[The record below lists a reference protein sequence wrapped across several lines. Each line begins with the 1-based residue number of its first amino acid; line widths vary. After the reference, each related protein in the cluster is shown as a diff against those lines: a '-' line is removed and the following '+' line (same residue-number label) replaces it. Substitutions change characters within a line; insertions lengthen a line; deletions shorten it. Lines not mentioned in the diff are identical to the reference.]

1 MAHWNLGTRDRV
13 VSIFFII
20 QTFIALLI
28 IGIALWAAFYL
39 LKALL
44 PYRKTM
50 AFLIAASIAGFIIY
64 SQIGVVGKANNNGYV
79 DTQKL
84 FAKGGTYNES
94 YASDEPTYDK
104 EYADNCRELPLYCY
118 EMTSCSEAEEA
129 FECGNYDLD
138 RDGDGVP
145 CESLCGSY

>member
-1 MAHWNLGTRDRV
+1 M
-13 VSIFFII
+13 SIFFII
-20 QTFIALLI
+20 QTFIAVLI

-50 AFLIAASIAGFIIY
+50 AFLIAVSIAGFIIY
-64 SQIGVVGKANNNGYV
+64 SQIGVTGKANDNGYV

-84 FAKGGTYNES
+84 FAKGGTHNES
-94 YASDEPTYDK
+94 TYDK

>member
-1 MAHWNLGTRDRV
+1 M
-13 VSIFFII
+13 SIVFII

-28 IGIALWAAFYL
+28 IGIALWAAVYL

-50 AFLIAASIAGFIIY
+50 AFLIAVSITGFIIY
-64 SQIGVVGKANNNGYV
+64 SQIGVAGKANDNGYV
-79 DTQKL
+79 DTQKI
-84 FAKGGTYNES
+84 FAKGGTANES

-104 EYADNCRELPLYCY
+104 EYADSCRDLPLYCY

-129 FECGNYDLD
+129 LECGNYDLD
-138 RDGDGVP
+138 RDGCLSVRAELMNMLLPRD
-145 CESLCGSY
+145 

>member
-1 MAHWNLGTRDRV
+1 M
-13 VSIFFII
+13 SIVFII

-28 IGIALWAAFYL
+28 IGIALWAAFCS

-50 AFLIAASIAGFIIY
+50 AFLIAVSITGFIIY
-64 SQIGVVGKANNNGYV
+64 SQVVIAGKANDNGYV
-79 DTQKL
+79 NTQKI

-104 EYADNCRELPLYCY
+104 EYADNCRGLPLYCY
-118 EMTSCSEAEEA
+118 QMTSCSQAEEA
-129 FECGNYDLD
+129 YECGNYDLD

>member
-1 MAHWNLGTRDRV
+1 M
-13 VSIFFII
+13 SIVFII
-20 QTFIALLI
+20 QTFIAVLI

-50 AFLIAASIAGFIIY
+50 ALLIAVSITGFIIY

-84 FAKGGTYNES
+84 FAKGGTHNES
-94 YASDEPTYDK
+94 YASDEATYDK

>member
-1 MAHWNLGTRDRV
+1 M
-13 VSIFFII
+13 SIVFIV
-20 QTFIALLI
+20 QTFFALLV

-50 AFLIAASIAGFIIY
+50 AFLIAVSIAGFIIY
-64 SQIGVVGKANNNGYV
+64 SQIGVAGKANDNGYV

-84 FAKGGTYNES
+84 FAKGGTHNES
-94 YASDEPTYDK
+94 YASDEAIYDK
-104 EYADNCRELPLYCY
+104 EYADNCRDLPLYCY
-118 EMTSCSEAEEA
+118 EMTSCSQAEEA

>member
-1 MAHWNLGTRDRV
+1 MLIL
-13 VSIFFII
+13 SLPI
-20 QTFIALLI
+20 QRTPELEACN
-28 IGIALWAAFYL
+28 A
-39 LKALL
+39 
-44 PYRKTM
+44 
-50 AFLIAASIAGFIIY
+50 
-64 SQIGVVGKANNNGYV
+64 
-79 DTQKL
+79 
-84 FAKGGTYNES
+84 
-94 YASDEPTYDK
+94 YDK

>member
-1 MAHWNLGTRDRV
+1 M
-13 VSIFFII
+13 
-20 QTFIALLI
+20 ALLI
-28 IGIALWAAFYL
+28 AV
-39 LKALL
+39 
-44 PYRKTM
+44 
-50 AFLIAASIAGFIIY
+50 SITGFIIY
-64 SQIGVVGKANNNGYV
+64 SQIGVAGKANDNGYV

-84 FAKGGTYNES
+84 FAKGGTHNES
-94 YASDEPTYDK
+94 TYDK

>member
-1 MAHWNLGTRDRV
+1 M
-13 VSIFFII
+13 SIVFII
-20 QTFIALLI
+20 QTFIAVLI

-50 AFLIAASIAGFIIY
+50 ALLIAVSITGFIIY
-64 SQIGVVGKANNNGYV
+64 SQIGVAGKANDNGYV

-84 FAKGGTYNES
+84 FAKGGTHNES
-94 YASDEPTYDK
+94 YASDEATYDK
-104 EYADNCRELPLYCY
+104 EYADNCSELPLYCY
-118 EMTSCSEAEEA
+118 EMTSCSQAEEA

>member
-1 MAHWNLGTRDRV
+1 M
-13 VSIFFII
+13 SIVFII

-50 AFLIAASIAGFIIY
+50 AFLTAVSIAGFIIY
-64 SQIGVVGKANNNGYV
+64 SQIGGAGKGNDKGYGYAN
-79 DTQKL
+79 TQKL
-84 FAKGGTYNES
+84 FAKGGTHNES

>member
-1 MAHWNLGTRDRV
+1 M
-13 VSIFFII
+13 SIVFII
-20 QTFIALLI
+20 QTFIAVLI

-50 AFLIAASIAGFIIY
+50 ALLIAVSITGFIIY
-64 SQIGVVGKANNNGYV
+64 SQIGVAGKANDNGYV

-84 FAKGGTYNES
+84 FAKGGTHNES
-94 YASDEPTYDK
+94 TYDK

>member
-1 MAHWNLGTRDRV
+1 M
-13 VSIFFII
+13 SIFFII
-20 QTFIALLI
+20 QTFIAVLI

-50 AFLIAASIAGFIIY
+50 AFLIAVSIVGFIIY
-64 SQIGVVGKANNNGYV
+64 SQIGVAGKANDNEYV

-84 FAKGGTYNES
+84 FAEGGTHSES
-94 YASDEPTYDK
+94 YVSDEPTYDK
-104 EYADNCRELPLYCY
+104 EYAYSCRELPLYCY
-118 EMTSCSEAEEA
+118 EMTSCSQAEEA
-129 FECGNYDLD
+129 LECGNYDLD

>member
-1 MAHWNLGTRDRV
+1 M
-13 VSIFFII
+13 SIFFII
-20 QTFIALLI
+20 QTFIAVLI

-50 AFLIAASIAGFIIY
+50 AFLIAVSIAGFIIY
-64 SQIGVVGKANNNGYV
+64 SQIGVAGKANDNGYV

-84 FAKGGTYNES
+84 FAKGGTHNES
-94 YASDEPTYDK
+94 TYDK